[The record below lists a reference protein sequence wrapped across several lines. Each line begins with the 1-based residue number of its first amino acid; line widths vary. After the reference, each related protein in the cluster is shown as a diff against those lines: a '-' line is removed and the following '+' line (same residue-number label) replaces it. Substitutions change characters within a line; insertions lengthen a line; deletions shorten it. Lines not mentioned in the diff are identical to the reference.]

1 MVKFRRDYYA
11 GGLMILIGVGA
22 VFEASTYKQGTLM
35 HMGPGFFP
43 VALGCVLT
51 LLGMMI
57 AGVAVGSTPEGD
69 ERIIPEN
76 PQWVGWACIIGSPL
90 AFMILGTYFGMIPAT
105 FGCVFVAALG
115 DRTSTWLGS
124 FILAACVTTFGVLLF
139 SYLLQVPFPL
149 LRWGSP

>member
-51 LLGMMI
+51 LLGIMI
-57 AGVAVGSTPEGD
+57 AGVAVGSAPEGN
-69 ERIIPEN
+69 ENIIPEK
-76 PQWVGWACIIGSPL
+76 PEWVGWACIIGSPL
-90 AFMILGTYFGMIPAT
+90 AFMVLGTYGGMIPAT

-115 DRTSTWLGS
+115 DRTSTWIGS
-124 FILAACVTTFGVLLF
+124 LILATCVTTFGVLPV
-139 SYLLQVPFPL
+139 SYTHLTLPTILLV
-149 LRWGSP
+149 

>member
-11 GGLMILIGVGA
+11 GGLMMLIGVGA

-57 AGVAVGSTPEGD
+57 AGVAVGSTPEGN
-69 ERIIPEN
+69 ENIIPEK
-76 PQWVGWACIIGSPL
+76 PEWVGWACIIGGPV
-90 AFMILGTYFGMIPAT
+90 AFMVFGSYGGMIPAT
-105 FGCVFVAALG
+105 FSCVFICALG
-115 DRTSTWLGS
+115 DRTSTWIGS
-124 FILAACVTTFGVLLF
+124 LVLAACVTTFGVLLF

-149 LRWGSP
+149 LRWGSL